1 MKKIAF
7 LAPDKNKSTEIEAI
21 LSDFQAEIIFEIGSL
36 DEGLVKAKR
45 LIKQG
50 IEIIIARGET
60 ALNIRAV
67 HPNIVVL
74 DVPISGFDL
83 VLALEEARQYGSNI
97 AVVSF
102 PSMIKQIESLE
113 SALGVKIK
121 KYHLTTRDSVNSM
134 IELAMHDGAAVILG
148 GFTTVVAAKKKEL
161 PCVQIKT
168 GTQAYV
174 DAFFSA
180 KSILTSIELEKRRM
194 GLIQTVLNHVY
205 DGIISV
211 DEKCRITTFNP
222 VAQRI
227 FRCTGEIGSK
237 IDEICPEIGL
247 ESILCNGKEELNNI
261 YKVHDIQILCNK
273 VPIKDGKKIIGAIA
287 TFQDITKIQMME
299 ARIRK
304 EAYIKG
310 HIANSQFK
318 DIYGTSKATAAT
330 IAMAKS
336 FSVTEA
342 NVLITGETGTGK
354 EVFAQSIHNNSRRA
368 TGPFV
373 AINCAALPAQL
384 LESELFGYV
393 SGAFTGANK
402 EGKAGLFEVAHGGT
416 IFLDEIGE
424 MDVANQ
430 SRLLRVL
437 QEKNVVRLGSDKVLP
452 VDVRIIAATNKDLSE
467 LVAANK
473 FREDLFYRLNVLYLQ
488 IPPLRD
494 RQKDVSVYAKQFM
507 KELAQG
513 KKLDFSTGALKLL
526 ENHTWPGNIRELR
539 NIIERIVAMS
549 QRDKISTSFVKKIM
563 GLEITPRTSDEDG
576 QEVTPIKEAL
586 KACNGKISDAAKA
599 LGVSRSTLWRR
610 MTRLGIRIC

>member
-7 LAPDKNKSTEIEAI
+7 LAPDQDKRREVEAI
-21 LSDFQAEIIFEIGSL
+21 LSDFHNEIIIEVGTL
-36 DEGLVKAKR
+36 EEGLAKIKP
-45 LIKQG
+45 LIRQG
-50 IEIIIARGET
+50 VEVVIARGET
-60 ALNIRAV
+60 ALNIRTV
-67 HPNIVVL
+67 YPEIVVL
-74 DVPISGFDL
+74 DIPISGFDL
-83 VLALEEARQYGSNI
+83 VLALEEARQYGRNI
-97 AVVSF
+97 AVISF
-102 PSMIKQIESLE
+102 PTIIKQIESLE
-113 SALGVKIK
+113 SALGVKIN
-121 KYHLTTRDSVNSM
+121 KYYLTDRSTVNV
-134 IELAMHDGAAVILG
+134 IIDQALQNGADVLLG
-148 GFTTVVAAKKKEL
+148 GSTTVAAAKKRSL

-168 GTQAYV
+168 AAQTYV
-174 DAFFSA
+174 DIFSNA
-180 KSILTSIELEKRRM
+180 KSILISIELEKRRL
-194 GLIQTVLNHVY
+194 GLIQTILNYVY
-205 DGIISV
+205 EGIISI

-222 VAQRI
+222 VAQRV
-227 FRCTGEIGSK
+227 FRCNGVIGRR
-237 IDEICPEIGL
+237 IDEIWPEVQL
-247 ESILCNGKEELNNI
+247 DKILYSGREELNNI
-261 YKVHDIQILCNK
+261 YKINDVQILCSK
-273 VPIKDGKKIIGAIA
+273 VPIKDGKKVIGAIA

-304 EAYIKG
+304 EAYTKG
-310 HIANSQFK
+310 HIANFHFK
-318 DIYGTSKATAAT
+318 DIYGTSKAATAT
-330 IAMAKS
+330 VAMAKN
-336 FSVTEA
+336 FSATEA

-424 MDVANQ
+424 MGVVNQ

-494 RQKDVSVYAKQFM
+494 RQKDVSIYAKQFM

-563 GLEITPRTSDEDG
+563 GLEITHRASHEDR